1 MFQWSAREIHLPQ
14 LLNEEAIAD
23 EFRNWEQVSSLKHAK
38 IKPKTREN
46 KKMSQKRLSDTVAD
60 TILSMI
66 VVDKKYRP
74 GEKLPNE
81 NEFSEILKVSRTTLR
96 EAFRILAAGQVV
108 EIRRGRGTYVREDFA
123 DPSMDALS
131 DLTAARVDAGDLYE
145 MRLIFEPE
153 AAYYAAK
160 RATDRELERIL
171 ELGEQIEERIREGR
185 DRKAVEQEF
194 HKAIARATHNEFMNR
209 LMPILFTAI
218 DKGVTLSREKREAET
233 NTVSDH
239 RMLMQFLQNR
249 NAEGARYAMKIHMI
263 HAIEQLEI
271 PKDAHR

>member
-1 MFQWSAREIHLPQ
+1 
-14 LLNEEAIAD
+14 
-23 EFRNWEQVSSLKHAK
+23 
-38 IKPKTREN
+38 
-46 KKMSQKRLSDTVAD
+46 MSQKRLSDTVAD

-66 VVDKKYRP
+66 VVDKKYKP
-74 GEKLPNE
+74 GDKLPNE

-249 NAEGARYAMKIHMI
+249 NAEGARHAMKIHMI

-271 PKDAHR
+271 PKDALR